1 MTNDGD
7 RIIHT
12 DDFPIEDTMCRD
24 CEHRMSKLVVPI
36 DLETFGIEEDEYDL
50 EDDEEL
56 QVEIHTCLVLGQDM
70 DFVVRECTHYSAIQN
85 ENDVFFMSNPYRV

>member
-1 MTNDGD
+1 MTNDGN
-7 RIIHT
+7 RVIHA

-50 EDDEEL
+50 EEDEEL

-70 DFVVRECTHYSAIQN
+70 DFVVRECTHYSSVQN
-85 ENDVFFMSNPYRV
+85 GNVFFMNNPYSV